1 MNKLRLLFF
10 FFLLISFI
18 HCCNYVSIGAN
29 KEKCEKSSRE
39 DKTKTCCYVKIKK
52 HGYTLDFCAEIKHDS
67 NSIEAY
73 KNELKKT
80 NSLSSVKVSC
90 SSKFINPG
98 ILLYIILL
106 SLSSML

>member
-1 MNKLRLLFF
+1 MNKLRLLFLSF
-10 FFLLISFI
+10 ALITFI

-67 NSIEAY
+67 TSIKAY

-80 NSLSSVKVSC
+80 NSLSSVQVKC
-90 SSKFINPG
+90 GSKYISPG
-98 ILLYIILL
+98 IILYIILL
-106 SLSSML
+106 SLSSLL